1 MFLLPYRR
9 VEVESR
15 RSPEEIA
22 ELLRQKTSPRQP
34 WFRSLTGSGFEFTG
48 SVSSNEFRIMPV
60 IQGQNTYQPWL
71 VGQISPHA
79 RGSTIRVIETF
90 HPLQIVIIVAFFALG
105 GLVGMRTA
113 GPKSF
118 LMAGSAFLL
127 FHLIMYFIGFLPEAR
142 KAERRIRDLVE

>member
-1 MFLLPYRR
+1 
-9 VEVESR
+9 
-15 RSPEEIA
+15 
-22 ELLRQKTSPRQP
+22 
-34 WFRSLTGSGFEFTG
+34 
-48 SVSSNEFRIMPV
+48 MPV

-105 GLVGMRTA
+105 GRVGMRTA